1 MISKIL
7 LSSLLVLTLSSCSSI
22 QEIMTVK
29 TEVERPKL
37 NLPKP
42 NALSLGEVKWV
53 VITRENAEAI
63 FAELETKGQPIA
75 LFGMTTDSYEQLAL
89 NMNDIKAYLITQK
102 QILLQYRE
110 YYEGEKDDEKQV
122 E

>member
-37 NLPKP
+37 NLQKP

-53 VITRENAEAI
+53 VITRGNAEAI

-75 LFGMTTDSYEQLAL
+75 LFGMTTDSYEKLAL

-110 YYEGEKDDEKQV
+110 YYEGEKDDAKQV

>member
-53 VITRENAEAI
+53 VITRGNAEAI

-75 LFGMTTDSYEQLAL
+75 LFGMTTDSYEELAL

-110 YYEGEKDDEKQV
+110 YYEGEKDDAKQV